1 MSEENVEIVRA
12 TFEAWNAGDM
22 DGVRE
27 RYDSDVVMRTPED
40 WPEQGPFAGRE
51 AVMRE
56 WEQLR
61 QTFPSDDALDPITD
75 YVAVGDRVVVRFIW
89 RGVGS
94 GPEMNVE
101 LTAVFTVREGRTVV
115 HEFFWDHAD
124 ALEAAGLR
132 E

>member
-1 MSEENVEIVRA
+1 MSQENVEVVRA

-27 RYDSDVVMRTPED
+27 DADSDVVMRTPED
-40 WPEQGPFAGRE
+40 WPEQGPFVGRE

-75 YVAVGDRVVVRFIW
+75 LRRRRRPSRAREVPLARRRLRPRNE
-89 RGVGS
+89 RG
-94 GPEMNVE
+94 
-101 LTAVFTVREGRTVV
+101 
-115 HEFFWDHAD
+115 
-124 ALEAAGLR
+124 AAARCAGGLR
-132 E
+132 LDQAVP